1 MADYIPGT
9 PVQPGTSLSS
19 NAESGMTAPSFGG
32 TMRGN
37 TQRNSITTSMLSF
50 WDANQNGM
58 KFNVSALDNNLSV
71 AFWIPHVG
79 TDGRRT
85 YPKEQRY
92 SAVLTPKNCIA
103 LEDMLVNRLLEDYNA
118 NRNGRY
124 SIFTNAARSTL
135 LEFEVVDG
143 EFYSTLYIGCDATTK
158 IAQSTVRF
166 KFEMVVFNEDYDPTT
181 GNFNPVPVQADFFLF
196 LKTVQGFNRMASG
209 YIAGHGYRAAGS
221 IDSARLMNYVQAIA
235 NAVHAQLPNPNFQ
248 PMGVMRMNSA
258 GEPTPTSPTPAMTE
272 VDNLQDLVG

>member
-1 MADYIPGT
+1 MSEYIAGT
-9 PVQPGTSLSS
+9 PVRPGSSYGS
-19 NAESGMTAPSFGG
+19 NADSGNPSPSFGG
-32 TMRGN
+32 TMRGSN
-37 TQRNSITTSMLSF
+37 SRNSITTSMLSF

-58 KFNVSALDNNLSV
+58 KFNVSALDSSLSI

-92 SAVLTPKNCIA
+92 STILSPKNCIA
-103 LEDMLVNRLLEDYNA
+103 LEDMLVNHLLEDYNA
-118 NRNGRY
+118 SRNGRY

-135 LEFEVVDG
+135 LEFEVIDG

-158 IAQSTVRF
+158 VAQSTIRF
-166 KFEMVVFNEDYDPTT
+166 KFEVVVFNEDYDPTT

-209 YIAGHGYRAAGS
+209 FIAGHGTRVTGNV
-221 IDSARLMNYVQAIA
+221 DSVRLMNYIHAIA

-248 PMGVMRMNSA
+248 PMGTIRQIP
-258 GEPTPTSPTPAMTE
+258 GEASPTAPTPTMTE
-272 VDNLQDLVG
+272 VDNLNDLIG